1 MFVRFCTYLFTYAI
15 FHALV
20 CTDTSLFWL
29 IVVLRQVSI
38 TFIFIILLTRPS
50 LHIITSVG
58 KMMPRRF
65 ACGWKSRLPHK
76 EHNMCRFELHLRSC
90 SYRNPEKTTDLP
102 PQVTDKLH
110 HKHLCC
116 IRIRL
121 ATRNGIN
128 YLSPLNVYC
137 ISLTGYHI
145 LAHRVKD

>member
-1 MFVRFCTYLFTYAI
+1 
-15 FHALV
+15 
-20 CTDTSLFWL
+20 
-29 IVVLRQVSI
+29 
-38 TFIFIILLTRPS
+38 
-50 LHIITSVG
+50 
-58 KMMPRRF
+58 MMPRRF

-76 EHNMCRFELHLRSC
+76 EHKMCRFELHLRSC

-128 YLSPLNVYC
+128 YLSPRLLYQLDW
-137 ISLTGYHI
+137 ISHSCTQSKRLVLCYNMFKLTSTFLVNKKMHGIATVLFKVVVFFFLFFFYI
-145 LAHRVKD
+145 K